1 MSPVIISALHQ
12 FFSLIKTMVFF
23 RNARDSRLLPFL
35 LKRTIFITK
44 FPWWVLVAKLR
55 NLFHDTK
62 AWVFKVVSKYI
73 STFLVSLVKKK
84 NHSRPF
90 QNFSTD
96 KFNCRRGNRSFCFR
110 ILKHQSSSFSVLLM
124 CTSIGNIPLSF
135 MKELFMKKSMIL
147 ILSTH

>member
-1 MSPVIISALHQ
+1 MVHNLARLKMRLQAFWFLVCLFIFPFSTMLAETNVASTLSWEISFMIQKPGFLRYYQ
-12 FFSLIKTMVFF
+12 NTY
-23 RNARDSRLLPFL
+23 LPFL
-35 LKRTIFITK
+35 
-44 FPWWVLVAKLR
+44 
-55 NLFHDTK
+55 
-62 AWVFKVVSKYI
+62 
-73 STFLVSLVKKK
+73 FLLSKK

-135 MKELFMKKSMIL
+135 MKELFMKKSKINSKHTFNL
-147 ILSTH
+147 KKALS